1 MSAKSHHSWQQLLGT
16 SIVALVCVLAIGLLQ
31 VPQLAELQRQA
42 TTPSVATLRQQLE
55 AQKVQL
61 NLLEKIPTFGFDNL
75 IADWAFLNFLQY
87 FGDEPARQQT
97 DYSLSPEFFDVVL
110 THNPRFLEAYTF
122 LSTSTAL
129 YAGEPERSVALMDQG
144 LESLSPTVPPGSFF
158 VWRNKGIDELLFL
171 GDSQAAR
178 RSFETAAEWA
188 SQSNIP
194 GSDQVAQLSRQTAQF
209 LANNPDSKTAQ
220 VAAWAMVLENA
231 PDDRTRRTAV
241 DRIRLLGGDVVA
253 SPDGGFQ
260 IMPPSSD

>member
-1 MSAKSHHSWQQLLGT
+1 MSAKSHSSWHQLLGT
-16 SIVALVCVLAIGLLQ
+16 SIVALVCIVAIGLLQ
-31 VPQLAELQRQA
+31 VPQLATLRRQA
-42 TTPSVATLRQQLE
+42 TAPSVESLRQQLE

-61 NLLEKIPTFGFDNL
+61 NLLEKVPAFGFDNL

-110 THNPRFLEAYTF
+110 AHNPRFLAAYPF

-129 YAGEPERSVALMDQG
+129 YAGEPERSINLMNQG

-171 GDSQAAR
+171 GDAQAAR
-178 RSFETAAEWA
+178 RSFETAADWA
-188 SQSNIP
+188 SQSKVP
-194 GSDQVAQLSRQTAQF
+194 GSEQIAALSQQTAQF

-231 PDDRTRRTAV
+231 PDNRTRRTAV
-241 DRIRLLGGDVVA
+241 DRIRLLGGDVVV
-253 SPDGGFQ
+253 SPDGSFQ
-260 IMPPSSD
+260 IMPPASD